1 MAKAYFDPESS
12 RYTEQRRSTSAKH
25 RLDYH
30 FVLRTKYRRGVLDG
44 AVADKLLELTR
55 EACAKYQ
62 FLLLGATVRPEHV
75 HLLLA
80 LPPDVSVSDAVRAI
94 KGVTATQLRR
104 LHGVQ
109 HLWADG
115 YYAESIGWKNP
126 AQIKAY
132 LERQDDHH
140 AAVETRRSRR
150 RT

>member
-1 MAKAYFDPESS
+1 VAKAYFDPESS

-30 FVLRTKYRRGVLDG
+30 FVLRTKNRRGVLDG
-44 AVADKLLELTR
+44 AVADKLLELIR
-55 EACAKYQ
+55 EACAKYR
-62 FLLLGATVRPEHV
+62 FLLLGAAVRPEHV

-104 LHGVQ
+104 VHGMQ

-132 LERQDDHH
+132 LERQDTHH
-140 AAVETRRSRR
+140 AVGGKKRS
-150 RT
+150 

>member
-44 AVADKLLELTR
+44 AVADKLLELIR

-62 FLLLGATVRPEHV
+62 FLLLGAAVRPEHV

-94 KGVTATQLRR
+94 KGVTATQLLRV
-104 LHGVQ
+104 HEIQ

-132 LERQDDHH
+132 LERQEAHH
-140 AAVETRRSRR
+140 TTGEARKPGRMA
-150 RT
+150 